1 MPVGEIHH
9 VAVVVSDL
17 ERSAD
22 FYERLLGY
30 RRTLRLAVGGEA
42 TERSLGLPSGL
53 AGRSLYLQGPSRIGQ
68 LELIVW
74 DGPAG
79 GQVRTEP
86 LATGPFLISFEV
98 ADEAEIQQ
106 IYERAQGLGAH
117 APNPPDTVH
126 LAGYGD
132 VTALVVRDPD
142 GTMLEFVA
150 LPTPEQVKRLR
161 GSQRAVAS

>member
-1 MPVGEIHH
+1 MPVSEIHH
-9 VAVVVSDL
+9 IAVVVSDL
-17 ERSAD
+17 DRSAA

-30 RRTLRLAVGGEA
+30 RRTLRLAVGGEI

-53 AGRSLYLQGPSRIGQ
+53 SGRSLYLQGPTRVGQ

-74 DGPAG
+74 DVPAG

-86 LATGPFLISFEV
+86 LATGPFLISFQVDNAEEV
-98 ADEAEIQQ
+98 HEVYQ
-106 IYERAQGLGAH
+106 RALDLGAD
-117 APNPPDTVH
+117 APNEPDTVH

-150 LPTPEQVKRLR
+150 LPTPEQVKHLR
-161 GSQRAVAS
+161 AKAAAGS